1 MRVPLSWLRDF
12 APFDLDPVALGE
24 TFDDLGMVVEGLE
37 RIGEGLADVVVAR
50 VLDVRAHPKADRVR
64 LTEVDTGGGGDPL
77 QVVCGAPNVAAGQLV
92 ALAPVGAVLP
102 GDFEIGRRKVRGEW
116 SEGMICSARE

>member
-12 APFDLDPVALGE
+12 APFELDPLELGE

-37 RIGEGLADVVVAR
+37 RVGEGLEGVVVAR
-50 VLDVRAHPKADRVR
+50 ALDVRPHPRADRVR
-64 LTEVDTGGGGDPL
+64 LVDVDAGRGSAL

-92 ALAPVGAVLP
+92 ALATVGAVLP
-102 GDFEIGRRKVRGEW
+102 GDLRVDRRQVRGEW
-116 SEGMICSARE
+116 SNGM